1 MCKSCA
7 AKDTVLFTILRVT
20 LFSTYYQAPACIMDG
35 EPKRHL
41 DMNCSQPTSPPD
53 RTLRRGTLALTLTL
67 TLTFNPNPNR
77 GTR

>member
-1 MCKSCA
+1 
-7 AKDTVLFTILRVT
+7 
-20 LFSTYYQAPACIMDG
+20 MDG

-67 TLTFNPNPNR
+67 TLT
-77 GTR
+77 